1 MFQKITSREELVR
14 EIAEALQSN
23 YDESQSYLNLT
34 TQEVGM
40 HTNPAIVGEDCKW
53 PHVGDEVLGIEPLPS
68 RESFQSLVEFAEE
81 QPENIAE
88 KLFRALNG
96 NRPFARFKV
105 AVETLDLLDKWYV
118 FKNEWYEW
126 KAERWLHFENVD
138 FKDGKVVSKAKPHV
152 WDMKD
157 DKSYV

>member
-1 MFQKITSREELVR
+1 MSQKITSREELVR
-14 EIAEALQSN
+14 EIAEALQTN

-53 PHVGDEVLGIEPLPS
+53 PNVGDEVIEIEPLPS
-68 RESFQSLVEFAEE
+68 YESFQSLVGFAEE
-81 QPENIAE
+81 QPEKIAE
-88 KLFRALNG
+88 KLFRALND

-105 AVETLDLLDKWYV
+105 AVETSDLLDKWYA
-118 FKNEWYEW
+118 FKGEWYER
-126 KAERWLHFENVD
+126 KAERWLHLENVD

-152 WDMKD
+152 WSLKD
-157 DKSYV
+157 DKSFV

>member
-1 MFQKITSREELVR
+1 MFQEIKSREKLVC

-34 TQEVGM
+34 TQEIGT

-53 PHVGDEVLGIEPLPS
+53 PHVGDEVLEIEALPS
-68 RESFQSLVEFAEE
+68 HESFQSLVEFAEE
-81 QPENIAE
+81 QPEKIAE

-96 NRPFARFKV
+96 NRPFAHFKI
-105 AVETLDLLDKWYV
+105 AVETLDLLDKWYA
-118 FKNEWYEW
+118 FKKEWYER
-126 KAERWLHFENVD
+126 KAEMWLYFEDVD

-152 WDMKD
+152 WSMKD
-157 DKSYV
+157 DRSFV